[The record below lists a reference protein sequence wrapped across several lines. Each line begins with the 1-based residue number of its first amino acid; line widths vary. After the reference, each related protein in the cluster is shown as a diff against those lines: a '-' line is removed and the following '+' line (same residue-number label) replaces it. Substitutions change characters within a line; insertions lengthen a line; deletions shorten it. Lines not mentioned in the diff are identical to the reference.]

1 MGAST
6 NHWQQIHQSKYQDV
20 SWWQSKE
27 SLWLDLIDDLHL
39 APESRIIDVGAGASL
54 FVDGL
59 IERGFQNM
67 TILDIASAALLR
79 TRERLGKRG
88 ESVIYEVC
96 DVLDFQSEQAL
107 DLWYD
112 RAVFHFLTSESDQ
125 ERYVNSVRRNL
136 SDGGTAIIIAFSK
149 DGPEE
154 CSGLPVERHNAA
166 SLQEIFGDFFT
177 LEKTEQRF
185 HVTPWNTKQAF
196 TISVFK
202 KRTRLSE

>member
-1 MGAST
+1 MDASAK
-6 NHWQQIHQSKYQDV
+6 HWQQIHQSKYQDV

-39 APESRIIDVGAGASL
+39 APQSQIIDVGAGASL

-59 IERGFQNM
+59 IERGYPNI

-79 TRERLGKRG
+79 TRQRLGIKG
-88 ESVIYEVC
+88 KNVIYEVC

-107 DLWYD
+107 DLWHD
-112 RAVFHFLTSESDQ
+112 RAVFHFLTSKSDQ

-136 SDGGTAIIIAFSK
+136 SDRGTAIIIAFSK

-166 SLQEIFGDFFT
+166 SLQEIFQDFFI

-185 HVTPWNTKQAF
+185 HLTPWNTKQAF
-196 TISVFK
+196 TICVFK
-202 KRTRLSE
+202 KRASRSE